1 MIRPPAWEIPWGGG
15 SGPGSDTA
23 EGTAPVE
30 DFRQEVEI
38 HIGGDGKLGGG
49 VLDDGG
55 INQAEPEHGHTV
67 HRYKI
72 TVRTV

>member
-1 MIRPPAWEIPWGGG
+1 M
-15 SGPGSDTA
+15 
-23 EGTAPVE
+23 
-30 DFRQEVEI
+30 EI